1 MATRNILKDGE
12 KALNKK
18 SRAVTDFNARLHLL
32 LDDMRETL
40 IEANGLG
47 LAAPQVGVLRRVAL
61 IVDTGLET
69 EPPDETMN
77 DIPDSISDVYTDEQ
91 TDEAENARLAEE
103 NAKRLNEQIIELV
116 NPEIIGSSGEQ
127 TGSEGCL
134 SVPGV
139 YGIVTRPENV
149 LVKAMDRYGQT
160 FEMEVSELTARA
172 VCHEIDHLDGVIF
185 TSVAERL
192 LTEEE
197 LAELA
202 ASRQAER
209 EALSESS
216 ENSKEAENHR

>member
-12 KALNKK
+12 KGLNKK
-18 SRAVTDFNARLHLL
+18 SREITDFNKRLHIL

-61 IVDTGLET
+61 IVDTAKET
-69 EPPDETMN
+69 ESSDDQNDEETEE
-77 DIPDSISDVYTDEQ
+77 DIINKY
-91 TDEAENARLAEE
+91 
-103 NAKRLNEQIIELV
+103 NEQIIELV
-116 NPEIIGSSGEQ
+116 NPEILSCEGEQ

-139 YGIVTRPENV
+139 YGIVTRPETV
-149 LVKAMDRYGQT
+149 VFKAQDRYGNY
-160 FEMEVSELTARA
+160 FELKVDELTARA

-185 TSVAERL
+185 TSIVERF

-197 LAELA
+197 LAEMA
-202 ASRQAER
+202 AQR
-209 EALSESS
+209 EKSQTIGDPE
-216 ENSKEAENHR
+216 E